1 MYFEKLKDE
10 INTLIIEDMGVD
22 KFDEN
27 SVLHGD
33 ICVDSMDM
41 VEFIMDIESKFE
53 ITISSEDEERMYND
67 DFTIEELYSLVEKK
81 IIDNINRE

>member
-22 KFDEN
+22 KFDGN

-53 ITISSEDEERMYND
+53 ITISSEDEERMYSD